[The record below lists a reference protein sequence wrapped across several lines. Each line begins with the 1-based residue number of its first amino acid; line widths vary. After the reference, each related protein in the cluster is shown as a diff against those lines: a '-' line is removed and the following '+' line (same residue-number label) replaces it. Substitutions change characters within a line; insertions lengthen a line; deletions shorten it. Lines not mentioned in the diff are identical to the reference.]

1 MTRKEYHYWLANIP
15 NIGIR
20 KINLLLQ
27 VFGSAEAV
35 YQAGRE
41 ELSVFKE
48 ECCPHTLRFSDGDL
62 ERLINSRD
70 EGKIHESIGELN
82 RRGIHFV
89 SREEED
95 YPKQLLTIYDAPYAI
110 YVKGA
115 LPRKEEK
122 LLAIVG
128 ARECSGYGKEM
139 AKYLAAAMAK
149 EGIAIVSGLARGIDA
164 YAHEGALA
172 KNGVSYGILGCGI
185 DICYPKENINLYM
198 ELQNRGGILSEYAPG
213 VTPIAGN
220 FPMRNRI
227 ISGLCDGILVIEAR
241 EKSGSLITVDMGL
254 EQGKNIYAVPG
265 RVTDSLSGGCNNL
278 IKLGAKPVTSPMDI
292 LEDYF
297 TDYKP
302 SGIQKKEVLFENDHQ
317 KLIWKTLSLTP
328 KHIEELAVETE
339 LPLNELAE
347 QLLTMELKGQVHQ
360 TMKNHYVII
369 DNHIL
374 G

>member
-48 ECCPHTLRFSDGDL
+48 ECCPHTLRFSDADL
-62 ERLINSRD
+62 ERLVSSRD
-70 EGKIHESIGELN
+70 EKKIHESMVELQ
-82 RRGIHFV
+82 RRGIYFV

-95 YPKQLLTIYDAPYAI
+95 YPKQLLNIYDAPFAL

-115 LPRKEEK
+115 LPRKDEK

-128 ARECSGYGKEM
+128 ARECTGYGKEM
-139 AKYLAAAMAK
+139 AKYLAGAIAK
-149 EGIAIVSGLARGIDA
+149 EGITIVSGLARGIDA

-172 KNGVSYGILGCGI
+172 KDGVSYGVLGCGI

-198 ELQNRGGILSEYAPG
+198 ELQKRGGVMSEYAPG
-213 VTPIAGN
+213 ITPIAGN

-265 RVTDSLSGGCNNL
+265 RVTDSLSSGCNNL

-297 TDYKP
+297 DNYKP
-302 SGIQKKEVLFENDHQ
+302 SSPQKKEVIFENNQQ
-317 KLIWKTLSLTP
+317 KIIWNALSLIP
-328 KHIEELAVETE
+328 KHIEELAMETE
-339 LPLNELAE
+339 QPLDELSE
-347 QLLTMELKGQVHQ
+347 LLLTMELKGQIRQ
-360 TMKNHYVII
+360 SMKNYYVIM
-369 DNHIL
+369 DHNIL